1 MRKTEIKI
9 NKPVYLG
16 QAILDLS
23 KTQTYVFHYKNMQS
37 KYGSKVKLCYMDT
50 VRVVYEIETED
61 FYKDIA
67 KDAET
72 KFDTK

>member
-1 MRKTEIKI
+1 
-9 NKPVYLG
+9 
-16 QAILDLS
+16 
-23 KTQTYVFHYKNMQS
+23 
-37 KYGSKVKLCYMDT
+37 MDT

-72 KFDTK
+72 KFDTN